1 LLLVATV
8 VAGLALYSSLSDDTE
23 VLVLRETVLAGEQ
36 LTTEDLRVVAVSSQ
50 DDVAWVRADQRSM
63 VVGQY
68 ARYRLAEGG
77 FLTADAVQPE
87 RLVTP
92 GRVLMSVEVPAG
104 QVPVGLR
111 ERSEVVLVV
120 TGPGGSDATSTVVN
134 AVVAAVP
141 RDLATVIED
150 GGDAGRDVVALSVEV
165 PAEMV
170 TTVGTAAAVSVG
182 VLDGSIGPEQ
192 FETAAAELSATEPAA
207 QVQPAASPTTTAPAA
222 GPTTTAAPPQGE
234 AG

>member
-1 LLLVATV
+1 M
-8 VAGLALYSSLSDDTE
+8 
-23 VLVLRETVLAGEQ
+23 LAGEQ
-36 LTTEDLRVVAVSSQ
+36 LTVDDLRVVAVSSQ
-50 DDVAWVRADQRSM
+50 DDVAWVPASQRLS

-68 ARYRLAEGG
+68 ARYRLAEGA
-77 FLTADAVQPE
+77 FLTADAVQPD

-92 GRVLMSVEVPAG
+92 GRVLMSVEVRAG

-120 TGPGGSDATSTVVN
+120 TGPGGSDATATVVN

-141 RDLATVIED
+141 GDLATLIQD
-150 GGDAGRDVVALSVEV
+150 GGGTGRDLVALSVEV

-182 VLDGSIGPEQ
+182 VLDGSLGSEQ
-192 FETAAAELSATEPAA
+192 FEPAVAGSATTEPASQAQQAPAPTTTTAAAAGA
-207 QVQPAASPTTTAPAA
+207 TTTAPPA
-222 GPTTTAAPPQGE
+222 QG
-234 AG
+234 GDG